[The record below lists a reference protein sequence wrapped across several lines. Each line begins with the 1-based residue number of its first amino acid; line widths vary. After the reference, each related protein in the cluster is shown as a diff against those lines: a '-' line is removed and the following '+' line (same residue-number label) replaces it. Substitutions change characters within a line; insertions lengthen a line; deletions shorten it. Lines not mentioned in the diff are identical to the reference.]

1 MAGDYS
7 RRTFNPSRDYVGVLM
22 QQGRVTLD
30 SDFNELVEM
39 LDRRLRAEVL
49 DMFGRC
55 VVSTETPDAFLIGLS
70 GGDLTIGPGRA
81 YVDGLLA
88 ENHGLP
94 PLVYDPVLGEQ
105 RGTSTVGYDQ
115 QPYFP
120 NAAGVAPLPTT
131 GTYVVYLDVWER
143 EVTYL
148 EDPTLVEKAIG
159 VDTAARRQTVWQVR
173 LIEAPDGTT
182 CQGRVPGW
190 DDLTA
195 PSAGRLTTA
204 AVGVPAST
212 DPCTIPPAG
221 GYRGTE
227 NRFYR
232 VEIHDPGPLGT
243 ATFKW
248 SRDDASIATRVD
260 TIDPA
265 GTELVVGRLGRDG
278 VQRIAIDDWVEV
290 SDDWLELAGLPGEL
304 RKVVAIDEVRDAIT
318 LSAPLT
324 PGKFDA
330 TDAGRHTRATRWDQ
344 SGAAVD
350 AAGGVVAVPAVA
362 GTPFVLGDGVQI
374 SFSDDPAGGELR
386 TGDFWVFAARTVDA
400 SVEQLVDA
408 PPAGIQHHFCR
419 LAVVTFPDSVTD
431 CRQPPDGGDG
441 HDCACDVCVTPE
453 SHATGTLTIQ
463 HAVDMVRATGGKVC
477 LQIGL
482 YKLDAPVQIKQASSI
497 EIQGKGWKTIL
508 ITNGAAP
515 AMIVE
520 RSLGVTIDRLSIV
533 TSTSAK
539 LAETPAAIAI
549 LLRNTIGTIIERCAL
564 LQLGMLQT
572 QPPGGG
578 GEQPPGGGDQCPP
591 EQLQGALGEGE
602 IRDFAAV
609 FGPKGVGAPLIVLD
623 GLVLETAIQ
632 DNLLVGTTGIGQLV
646 AGLFQPL
653 VGALAA
659 VSVASAAELGRL
671 ISYDLRIERNVF
683 VCWLTGVSLEGFSIQ
698 FGDTRIGQNSFL
710 PCLRAGVALR
720 GMTGPGGRID
730 VIGNLLRVI
739 GYGIAAGTSDTR
751 IDDNDVARL
760 QGLGSSGRE
769 GSVVSLSTAFA
780 LGGVAGAAQR
790 VVVLFGGAAIVLV
803 PGARDATIERCQIVG
818 NRVTDV
824 VGDAISIQTLVD
836 SALIADNQV
845 ADVGGA
851 GIAMSE
857 TGAARKLR
865 VERND
870 VFGAGMLRDGAGQ
883 TAAAVQLSN
892 AADVSVV
899 GNTVDSVGVGAVSAS
914 LRWGI
919 AVDSCRSIRIAGNT
933 VTSVGP
939 PSEFTGISAGIV
951 VLDAFRRADVL
962 DNSVR
967 RAEDGGKDQP
977 LSRWFGILIAAAGA
991 GTKTA
996 TGSFTVQAGEEALLF
1011 NPARGEVARFLT
1023 TNASL
1028 AVRGN
1033 VVETYGEVPAVLLE
1047 TAAACLFND
1056 NRCCLTGPKGVPTAR
1071 VAVETAIAA
1080 NNYLQGTGA
1089 VGLELLVASG
1099 NPFTVL
1105 GNISADGIAVN
1116 GAPLAAPWAQLNVS

>member
-7 RRTFNPSRDYVGVLM
+7 RRTFNPSRDYAGVLM

-30 SDFNELVEM
+30 SDFNELVEV

-55 VVSTETPDAFLIGLS
+55 VVSSQTPDAFLIALS
-70 GGDLTIGPGRA
+70 GGDLTISPGRA

-88 ENHGLP
+88 ENHGLA
-94 PLVYDPVLGEQ
+94 PLAYDPVLGEQ
-105 RGTSTVGYDQ
+105 RGTGTVGYDQ

-120 NAAGVAPLPTT
+120 NAAAVAPLPTS

-143 EVTYL
+143 DVTYL
-148 EDPTLVEKAIG
+148 EDPNLVEKAIG

-173 LIEAPDGTT
+173 LLEAPDGTT
-182 CQGRVPGW
+182 CEGRVPGW

-248 SRDDASIATRVD
+248 SRDDASIAARVD

-265 GTELVVGRLGRDG
+265 GTELVVGRVGRDG

-290 SDDWLELAGLPGEL
+290 NDDWLELGGLPGEL

-330 TDAGRHTRATRWDQ
+330 TDAGRHTSVTRWDQ

-350 AAGGVVAVPAVA
+350 AAGGVVAVPTAA
-362 GTPFVLGDGVQI
+362 GTPLVLEDGVQI

-408 PPAGIQHHFCR
+408 PPAGIQHHVCR

-453 SHATGTLTIQ
+453 SHATGALTIQ

-482 YKLDAPVQIKQASSI
+482 YKLDAPVQIGQASSI
-497 EIQGKGWKTIL
+497 ELQGKGWQTIL

-533 TSTSAK
+533 TSTPAK
-539 LAETPAAIAI
+539 QQQGPSGIAI
-549 LLRNTIGTIIERCAL
+549 VLHNTIGTIIERCAL

-578 GEQPPGGGDQCPP
+578 GGEEPPGGGDQCPP

-623 GLVLETAIQ
+623 GLVLETVIQ
-632 DNLLVGTTGIGQLV
+632 DNLLVGTSGVGQLI
-646 AGLFQPL
+646 AGLFRPL
-653 VGALAA
+653 VVALAT
-659 VSVASAAELGRL
+659 SAAELGRL
-671 ISYDLRIERNVF
+671 ITYDLRIERNVF
-683 VCWLTGVSLEGFSIQ
+683 LCWLTGVSLEGFSTQ
-698 FGDTRIGQNSFL
+698 LGDTRIGQNSFL
-710 PCLRAGVALR
+710 ACLRAGVALT
-720 GMTGPGGRID
+720 GMTGPGGRVD
-730 VIGNLLRVI
+730 VIGNILRVI
-739 GYGIAAGTSDTR
+739 GYGIAASTSDTR
-751 IDDNDVARL
+751 INDNDVSRL
-760 QGLGSSGRE
+760 QGLGSSARE
-769 GSVVSLSTAFA
+769 GSLVSISTAFTP
-780 LGGVAGAAQR
+780 GSVGSVAQR

-803 PGARDATIERCQIVG
+803 PGARYATVERCQIVG

-824 VGDAISIQTLVD
+824 AGDAISIQAMVD

-845 ADVGGA
+845 AEVGGA

-857 TGAARKLR
+857 AGAARELR

-870 VFGAGMLRDGAGQ
+870 VLDAGLLRDGAGQ
-883 TAAAVQLSN
+883 VAAAVQLSN
-892 AADVSVV
+892 VSDVSVV
-899 GNTVDSVGVGAVSAS
+899 GNAVAAIGVGAVSAS

-919 AVDSCRSIRIAGNT
+919 AVDSCQSIRIADNT
-933 VTSVGP
+933 VASVGP
-939 PSEFTGISAGIV
+939 PAEFTGISAGIV

-967 RAEDGGKDQP
+967 RVDDGGKEQP

-996 TGSFTVQAGEEALLF
+996 TGSFTVQAGDEALLF

-1023 TNASL
+1023 TNTSL

-1056 NRCCLTGPKGVPTAR
+1056 NRCSLIGPKGVPTAR
-1071 VAVETAIAA
+1071 VAAGAAIAA
-1080 NNYLQGTGA
+1080 SNYLQGTGA

-1105 GNISADGIAVN
+1105 GNLSAEGISVN
-1116 GAPLAAPWAQLNVS
+1116 GTPLAAPWAQLNMS